1 MSTTPTFEYFV
12 SRLTDDIRRI
22 REGNA
27 NKYDFYETTSHH
39 VDFTINNHRAAL
51 AYDLRI
57 NVGTEEL
64 VLLDRIVVTAN
75 VILSG
80 YEVNC
85 NSHEPS
91 TRKKHA
97 LVIKTTAESLE
108 DQISEAVNVFASM
121 LIKDVDIPPAQF
133 DFWKYV
139 AYAMPQFDKIV
150 KSAVRDNSDF
160 IDFA

>member
-39 VDFTINNHRAAL
+39 VDFTINNHRVAL

-64 VLLDRIVVTAN
+64 
-75 VILSG
+75 
-80 YEVNC
+80 
-85 NSHEPS
+85 
-91 TRKKHA
+91 
-97 LVIKTTAESLE
+97 ESLLTTSSLN
-108 DQISEAVNVFASM
+108 QGIANRH
-121 LIKDVDIPPAQF
+121 
-133 DFWKYV
+133 
-139 AYAMPQFDKIV
+139 AMPSHHCGVD
-150 KSAVRDNSDF
+150 
-160 IDFA
+160 

>member
-1 MSTTPTFEYFV
+1 MSTPTFEYFV
-12 SRLTDDIRRI
+12 SRLTDDVRRI

-39 VDFTINNHRAAL
+39 VDFTINNHRVAL
-51 AYDLRI
+51 LYDLRI
-57 NVGTEEL
+57 NVATEEL

-75 VILSG
+75 VILSS
-80 YEVNC
+80 YEVDC
-85 NSHEPS
+85 NMHEPS
-91 TRKKHA
+91 TRKRHA
-97 LVIKTTAESLE
+97 LVIKTTAESIE

>member
-12 SRLTDDIRRI
+12 SRLTDDVRRI

-39 VDFTINNHRAAL
+39 VDFTINNHRVAL
-51 AYDLRI
+51 TYNLRI
-57 NVGTEEL
+57 NVATEEL

-91 TRKKHA
+91 TRKRHA
-97 LVIKTTAESLE
+97 LVIKTTTESVE
-108 DQISEAVNVFASM
+108 DQINEAVKIFTSA
-121 LIKDVDIPPAQF
+121 IIFEIDIPPAQF

-139 AYAMPQFDKIV
+139 AYANPQFDKIV
-150 KSAVRDNSDF
+150 KSAVQDNSDF

>member
-1 MSTTPTFEYFV
+1 MSTPTFEYFV

-22 REGNA
+22 GEGNA

-39 VDFTINNHRAAL
+39 VDFAINGHKIAL
-51 AYDLRI
+51 IYDLRI
-57 NVGTEEL
+57 QVATEEL
-64 VLLDRIVVTAN
+64 GLLDRIIATASTT
-75 VILSG
+75 LSG
-80 YEVNC
+80 YETDN
-85 NSHEPS
+85 NYHEPS
-91 TRKKHA
+91 SRKKHA
-97 LVIKTTAESLE
+97 LVIKTTAETLDE
-108 DQISEAVNVFASM
+108 QITQAVNVFASM
-121 LIKDVDIPPAQF
+121 IIKDVDIPPAQF

>member
-12 SRLTDDIRRI
+12 SRLTDDVRRI

-39 VDFTINNHRAAL
+39 VDFTINNHRVAL
-51 AYDLRI
+51 TYNLRI
-57 NVGTEEL
+57 NVATEEL

-108 DQISEAVNVFASM
+108 DQINEAVKIFTSA
-121 LIKDVDIPPAQF
+121 IIFEIDIPPAQF

-139 AYAMPQFDKIV
+139 AYANPQFDKIV
-150 KSAVRDNSDF
+150 KSAVQDNSDF